1 MMTFFSQK
9 AKKSYSGR
17 AQNERFYQMHHSRDF
32 KDSYWFHAASL
43 GEFEQVRYLI
53 EKIKETMP
61 QTKIVV
67 TFFSASGYEP
77 QQNFKYADAV
87 LYLPFENDKDIHTF
101 LDFFQPKKVFWVRYE
116 FWPLMI
122 SNIAERK
129 IPLIL
134 LNGVFRTSYSPFY
147 RPILTFCL
155 SCFEKLYVVDATSKT
170 ALQKMDFA
178 SEVLA
183 DTRFDRMQA
192 VKDTPFDDEKTSN
205 FLGKNPCLIM
215 GSTWTQDEELLLEIL
230 PYFPKIKVIIAPHE
244 IHTSRM
250 EALKSRFSQALF
262 YSQYSGERTQSQILI
277 IDSIGILSKL
287 YRYGTV
293 NYVGGGFN
301 KVVHSLLEPMA
312 YGKPIVIGPNIEKSA
327 EAQRFVKENW
337 VTKIENAISFQHALQ
352 EYLYQDNT
360 SKNEARAAYFESHL
374 GSVSKI
380 INAHILK

>member
-17 AQNERFYQMHHSRDF
+17 AQNERFYQTHHSRDF

-53 EKIKETMP
+53 EKIKETLP

-77 QQNFKYADAV
+77 QQKFKYADAV
-87 LYLPFENDKDIHTF
+87 LYLPFENKKDIHTF
-101 LDFFQPKKVFWVRYE
+101 LDFFQPKKIFWVRYE

-122 SNIAERK
+122 SNIVERK

-155 SCFEKLYVVDATSKT
+155 SCFEKLYVVDATSKK
-170 ALQKMDFA
+170 ALQKMDFV

-192 VKDTPFDDEKTSN
+192 VKDTPFVDEKIAC
-205 FLGKNPCLIM
+205 FIEKNPCLIM
-215 GSTWTQDEELLLEIL
+215 GSTWPKDDDLLMEIL
-230 PYFPKIKVIIAPHE
+230 SNFPTLKVIIAPHE

-250 EALKSRFSQALF
+250 EALKSRFPQALF
-262 YSQYSGERTQSQILI
+262 YSQYSGERTESQILI
-277 IDSIGILSKL
+277 IDSIGMLSKL

-312 YGKPIVIGPNIEKSA
+312 YGNPIVIGKNIEKSA
-327 EAQRFVKENW
+327 EAQRFRKENW
-337 VTKIENAISFQHALQ
+337 VTKIEDATSFQHALQ
-352 EYLYQDNT
+352 QYLYQDNT

-380 INAHILK
+380 INEHILK

>member
-1 MMTFFSQK
+1 
-9 AKKSYSGR
+9 
-17 AQNERFYQMHHSRDF
+17 
-32 KDSYWFHAASL
+32 
-43 GEFEQVRYLI
+43 
-53 EKIKETMP
+53 
-61 QTKIVV
+61 
-67 TFFSASGYEP
+67 
-77 QQNFKYADAV
+77 
-87 LYLPFENDKDIHTF
+87 
-101 LDFFQPKKVFWVRYE
+101 
-116 FWPLMI
+116 MI

-147 RPILTFCL
+147 HPILTFCL

-183 DTRFDRMQA
+183 DTRFDRMQV